1 MARQGRVARL
11 YLLAYNCAQA
21 AGWAYSGWLLAQHV
35 AATGSLRGAY
45 AAAGEPVRLFQLAS
59 ALEIVHAALGLVG
72 GSPVTALMQ
81 WAGRS
86 NVLFGVVAAVPEV
99 QPGLAV
105 GAMLA
110 AWAASEVVRY
120 PWYAAGVAGA
130 CPHWLTWLRYT
141 AFIPLYPIGV
151 VVEMAAVY
159 QALPLIRGRR
169 LRSVAMPNPFN
180 FAFDYHTFLVALLA
194 LYPLLWFRLYSFLFR
209 QRAKK
214 LGPGAEA
221 GSSAKKQA

>member
-1 MARQGRVARL
+1 MPHPPP
-11 YLLAYNCAQA
+11 LA
-21 AGWAYSGWLLAQHV
+21 G
-35 AATGSLRGAY
+35 
-45 AAAGEPVRLFQLAS
+45 LFQLAS

-130 CPHWLTWLRYT
+130 CPHWLTWLR
-141 AFIPLYPIGV
+141 
-151 VVEMAAVY
+151 
-159 QALPLIRGRR
+159 
-169 LRSVAMPNPFN
+169 
-180 FAFDYHTFLVALLA
+180 
-194 LYPLLWFRLYSFLFR
+194 
-209 QRAKK
+209 
-214 LGPGAEA
+214 
-221 GSSAKKQA
+221 